1 MSDDKHENESSAS
14 HAGDDEHGHDSHGG
28 HAKPLPDDSPPQNGL
43 IFFYTVLTV
52 CALVGLKFTMDWFL
66 DHSRRDVRA
75 QHLEESVASGRLEQ
89 HREHARE
96 VLSGG
101 ERPIDRVISDLA
113 ERGRGAFP
121 QVRPYPSADRGALE
135 GWNRR
140 GPEASPV
147 TPEPDV
153 AR

>member
-1 MSDDKHENESSAS
+1 MSDDKHENESGS
-14 HAGDDEHGHDSHGG
+14 HEHEDHGHEHGGG
-28 HAKPLPDDSPPQNGL
+28 HGKPLPDDSPPQNGL

-52 CALVGLKFTMDWFL
+52 CALIGLKFTMDWFL
-66 DHSRRDVRA
+66 DHSRRETRA
-75 QHLEESVASGRLEQ
+75 GLLEESVASGRLEE
-89 HREHARE
+89 HRQHARE
-96 VLSGG
+96 TLSGG
-101 ERPIDRVISDLA
+101 ERPIDRVIGDLA

-140 GPEASPV
+140 APQASPE
-147 TPEPDV
+147 TPEPEL